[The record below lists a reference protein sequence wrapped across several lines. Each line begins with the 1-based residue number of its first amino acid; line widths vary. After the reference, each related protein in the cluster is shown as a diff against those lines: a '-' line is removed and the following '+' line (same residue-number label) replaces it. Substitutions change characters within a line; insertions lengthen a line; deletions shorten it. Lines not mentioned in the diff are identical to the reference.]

1 MTVTDFSNNARFA
14 SFYTPV
20 SFEPD
25 VVGVIISLKR
35 SQHLTNPKLFV
46 RTVELCV
53 VSRPA
58 ESKQHK

>member
-46 RTVELCV
+46 
-53 VSRPA
+53 
-58 ESKQHK
+58 

>member
-1 MTVTDFSNNARFA
+1 MTVTDFSNNARFV

-35 SQHLTNPKLFV
+35 SKHLTNPKLFV
-46 RTVELCV
+46 
-53 VSRPA
+53 
-58 ESKQHK
+58 